1 MATISAGSPSIEQS
15 ERLFFLAMAVAI
27 AGTVIFAF
35 GMWHSIGRSTFA
47 SPWWVH
53 VHAVSFMTWIALYL
67 TQNVL
72 AFRNQIALHRQLGRI
87 GAGFAAWMVIV
98 GLLITANTLAQHRAP
113 PFFTPAFFLALDW
126 TNIAVFAGLV
136 LAGIA
141 NRRRTDWHR
150 RLMLCATVSLIA
162 PAWGRILIWQN
173 AMTLWSLVAALLAYI
188 IVAMIADRLIRGRV
202 HPAYFWGFGAIVAWG
217 VSIELLTRVAP
228 FAALAERIA
237 A

>member
-1 MATISAGSPSIEQS
+1 
-15 ERLFFLAMAVAI
+15 
-27 AGTVIFAF
+27 
-35 GMWHSIGRSTFA
+35 
-47 SPWWVH
+47 
-53 VHAVSFMTWIALYL
+53 
-67 TQNVL
+67 
-72 AFRNQIALHRQLGRI
+72 
-87 GAGFAAWMVIV
+87 MVIV